1 MRDLTC
7 LALAAL
13 LAALFLSGCGGK
25 STAPVQTAPVSST
38 AAAEPPKPPKLPTP
52 PPK

>member
-25 STAPVQTAPVSST
+25 STAPLQTAPNLNATMS
-38 AAAEPPKPPKLPTP
+38 EPPKPPKLPTP